1 MKVRVKFAKDGLM
14 VYIGHL
20 DILRYFQ
27 KCIRKSGIDIAY
39 SKGFSP
45 HQIMSFAAPLGVGII
60 SSGEYMDIEINSHEG
75 RDKFIEDLNSVM
87 VPGMRILNAVMLPD
101 GTDNAMASVAAARYK
116 VHPKEGK
123 EFPKEVLDIAAA
135 FDSMES
141 IIVMKET
148 KKNTLE
154 VDLKPHIYE
163 FSMDEK
169 ELNCLVDAS
178 SSGNIKST
186 QILKAFFD
194 MAGLEFNPLDYQVIR
209 VDTYT
214 NIGDENN
221 MKLVPMDQV
230 GEMF

>member
-101 GTDNAMASVAAARYK
+101 GTDNAMASVAAARYR
-116 VHPKEGK
+116 VHPKEVR

-194 MAGLEFNPLDYQVIR
+194 MAGLEFDPLDYQVIR

-214 NIGDENN
+214 NIWDENN